1 MRSWNGLRTWSKVI
15 RDASS
20 RYAAAPAYVPGMA
33 ASFSHGAVR
42 RSRSDCSATVRAAAR
57 RSLPRDSRPAFSA
70 LRHASH
76 ATSMMRCT
84 SSTSCSGVVLHC
96 SSISASSRRARASSS
111 VRASLGSGVRAGGA
125 VRSWDVDGLADE
137 LEALLLD

>member
-42 RSRSDCSATVRAAAR
+42 RSSSDCSAT
-57 RSLPRDSRPAFSA
+57 
-70 LRHASH
+70 
-76 ATSMMRCT
+76 
-84 SSTSCSGVVLHC
+84 
-96 SSISASSRRARASSS
+96 
-111 VRASLGSGVRAGGA
+111 VRAGGA

>member
-1 MRSWNGLRTWSKVI
+1 
-15 RDASS
+15 
-20 RYAAAPAYVPGMA
+20 MA
-33 ASFSHGAVR
+33 RAV
-42 RSRSDCSATVRAAAR
+42 TVM
-57 RSLPRDSRPAFSA
+57 SA

-84 SSTSCSGVVLHC
+84 SSTSCGGVVLHC